1 MIGKPAPASGPPDA
15 QFWLILAV
23 SLVARG
29 GLLALYPNAS
39 GGGDQGLHYVLGVLV
54 SHLGTAPLG
63 VWAPGYEVFLGA
75 VFALF
80 GPAPVVARIAQV
92 LLSVATV
99 ALVYGI
105 ARHAGGVRAGR
116 IAGWLCA
123 MYPSFV
129 AYTHY
134 FYSETLFLFLL
145 VAAVY
150 ALVRRRE
157 GNRLDLARAGLLF
170 GLCILTRSV
179 VIWFLPI
186 WAVWEWLRGRGVR
199 AREVACIL
207 AIALLVVLP
216 WTARNAL
223 KYRGLLL
230 VDGTFGR
237 TVYLA
242 YSETQETAER
252 GRDLGFRSYL
262 KEPGGPPPFE
272 VHGETSEGAPAFRQS
287 AKGRNRKP
295 CPYTVLEHVP
305 TLPDFDVLETWFPD
319 DASLAVLS
327 GEGAGSTPEQLQ
339 NKLRF
344 KLRKAGARAR
354 LDLVAYQRC
363 ELPRALSS
371 AAGDPGGVAR
381 DIFAR
386 AYRFWGPNSFLL
398 QAVHGEI
405 GEAPDA
411 FYPAAK
417 WAVVSSYLAVML
429 AALLTLGRRRMLFV
443 VEWSA
448 LFVTYYFAIH
458 CLAIAN
464 SRYRL
469 PIMPFVIVLA
479 ALWLAE
485 PRRPEGRWRSGV
497 VWSLLIAF
505 SVLSI
510 HYVVTVLP

>member
-1 MIGKPAPASGPPDA
+1 VIGKPAPASGPPDA
-15 QFWLILAV
+15 QLWLILAV
-23 SLVARG
+23 SLVVRG
-29 GLLALYPNAS
+29 GLLALYPNAT

-123 MYPSFV
+123 VYPSFV

-134 FYSETLFLFLL
+134 FYTETLFLFLL

-157 GNRLDLARAGLLF
+157 DNRLDLARIGLLF

-179 VIWFLPI
+179 VIWFLPV
-186 WAVWEWLRGRGVR
+186 WAVWEWLRGRGAR

-207 AIALLVVLP
+207 AVALLVVLP

-242 YSETQETAER
+242 YSGTEETAGR
-252 GRDLGFRSYL
+252 GADLGFRNYL
-262 KEPGGPPPFE
+262 REPSSTPP
-272 VHGETSEGAPAFRQS
+272 SEGMRAFRQS
-287 AKGRNRKP
+287 ASGRSREP
-295 CPYTVLEHVP
+295 CPPTVLEHVP
-305 TLPDFDVLETWFPD
+305 ALPALGVLETWFPD
-319 DASLAVLS
+319 DASLLVLS
-327 GEGAGSTPEQLQ
+327 GKGAGSTPEQLQ
-339 NKLRF
+339 TTLRF
-344 KLRKAGARAR
+344 KLRRAGARAR
-354 LDLVAYQRC
+354 LDLVAQQRC
-363 ELPRALSS
+363 ELPRALSA
-371 AAGDPGGVAR
+371 AAG
-381 DIFAR
+381 
-386 AYRFWGPNSFLL
+386 
-398 QAVHGEI
+398 
-405 GEAPDA
+405 
-411 FYPAAK
+411 
-417 WAVVSSYLAVML
+417 
-429 AALLTLGRRRMLFV
+429 ALG
-443 VEWSA
+443 
-448 LFVTYYFAIH
+448 
-458 CLAIAN
+458 
-464 SRYRL
+464 
-469 PIMPFVIVLA
+469 
-479 ALWLAE
+479 
-485 PRRPEGRWRSGV
+485 
-497 VWSLLIAF
+497 
-505 SVLSI
+505 
-510 HYVVTVLP
+510 